1 MRKFEGLINGKIYTD
16 VNEFSRDLLN
26 LNVDENGNVSVSYS
40 YVTEND
46 LNECDDTD
54 VKKTEIYISEEQ
66 LFKNITNKNDV
77 KPDSNLIDKIKIANN
92 KSDIKNIVCKKIENF
107 NNKIED
113 NLLHINE
120 LKSDYKKLDEKI
132 KLINSQIKTLDD
144 ANNNYYLQK
153 EYYTNIKN
161 LVDTPEGTATPEET
175 DKTDSGCGACGEC
188 NCECGEKCKEKREV
202 LSLKDIYEMTPKEFS
217 KYLNDN
223 KMYNLADLIEY
234 FIKKY

>member
-16 VNEFSRDLLN
+16 EKEFWRDLLK
-26 LNVDENGNVSVSYS
+26 LNVNESGNVSVSYS
-40 YVTEND
+40 YITSND
-46 LNECDDTD
+46 SNECDDTD
-54 VKKTEIYISEEQ
+54 VKKSEIYITEDQ

-77 KPDSNLIDKIKIANN
+77 EPDSNLIDRLKIANN
-92 KSDIKNIVCKKIENF
+92 KSYIKNIACKKIEDF

-161 LVDTPEGTATPEET
+161 LVDVSEET
-175 DKTDSGCGACGEC
+175 DKTDSGCDVCSC
-188 NCECGEKCKEKREV
+188 DVCKCECEGKCKEKIDV
-202 LSLKDIYEMTPKEFS
+202 LSLKDIYEMSPKEFY
-217 KYLNDN
+217 KYLNDK
-223 KMYNLADLIEY
+223 KMYNLSDLMEY
-234 FIKKY
+234 FIKNC

>member
-16 VNEFSRDLLN
+16 ENEFWRDLLN
-26 LNVDENGNVSVSYS
+26 LNVDERGNISVSYS

-46 LNECDDTD
+46 SNECDDTD
-54 VKKTEIYISEEQ
+54 VKKSETYISEDQ

-77 KPDSNLIDKIKIANN
+77 EIDSNLIDKLKIANN

-161 LVDTPEGTATPEET
+161 LVNTPEET
-175 DKTDSGCGACGEC
+175 DKVDSVCDVCACGEC
-188 NCECGEKCKEKREV
+188 KCECEEKCKEKREV

-223 KMYNLADLIEY
+223 KMYNLADLIDY

>member
-46 LNECDDTD
+46 SNECDDTD
-54 VKKTEIYISEEQ
+54 VKKSEIYISEEQ

-77 KPDSNLIDKIKIANN
+77 EPDSNLIDKLKIANN

-161 LVDTPEGTATPEET
+161 LVDEPEDT
-175 DKTDSGCGACGEC
+175 DKTDSGCDVCTCGGKC
-188 NCECGEKCKEKREV
+188 NCECDEKCKEKIEV
-202 LSLKDIYEMTPKEFS
+202 LSLKDIYEMSPKEFY

-223 KMYNLADLIEY
+223 KMYNLEDLIKY
-234 FIKKY
+234 FIKNC

>member
-46 LNECDDTD
+46 SNECDDTD
-54 VKKTEIYISEEQ
+54 VKKPEIYISEEQ

-77 KPDSNLIDKIKIANN
+77 EPDSNLIDKLKIANN

-161 LVDTPEGTATPEET
+161 LVNTPEET
-175 DKTDSGCGACGEC
+175 DKVDSVCNVCACGKC
-188 NCECGEKCKEKREV
+188 NCECEGKCKEKREV
-202 LSLKDIYEMTPKEFS
+202 ISLKDIYEMTPKEFS